1 MAGGRRLVR
10 WASAVVVALVIGLV
24 VVAWLADR
32 FAPET
37 AGPVAIAD
45 VSSER
50 LLALGSVV
58 GLAAAHDTH
67 AWLGLPYAQPPVDAL
82 RWRAPRAPNAWVD
95 TFDALAFGPPCVQ
108 LPSRLGGVAT
118 AGPDGVVGEEDC
130 LRLNVWA
137 PRLEPDAIPSGRE
150 RLPVLVFLHG
160 GGNRWGHAGLSMYDG
175 ARLAGRER
183 AVVVTFNYRLGPFG
197 WLSHPALRREADDPL
212 EASGNFALLDQ
223 VAALRW
229 VARHIGEFGG
239 DPNDVTIFGE
249 SAGASDVLALL
260 LAEPARGLFHRAIA
274 QSGSTDSVGRVEAE
288 APFDPEAGEGSGLRK
303 SSAETVVSRSSDP
316 GRAGSRGGA
325 ALRRGAARRG
335 PAKLPARSIAERGAG
350 RVSRSRLPR
359 SPRRTDPDPGRRAPA
374 RRRLARGRGRRPLP
388 SCPRRAGQQPRR
400 IEALPVP
407 GSRARPAHVRPLLP
421 DPRPRRLRAPRA
433 PSQRSLGHSRRSR
446 TRAGDAR
453 GGHREVYAYRFDW
466 DEMPKLLGVGVELSQ
481 LLGAAHGFELPFLF
495 GTFEL
500 GDPLVDRMVF
510 REETRASRELLS
522 QRMMDYWGEFARA
535 GRPGRGGAADGVAWP
550 AWAAEEGRAG
560 ALLVFDAEA
569 DGGIRVD
576 RSQLSI
582 DRVIAA
588 VEAEPGLDRREKCA
602 LVRDLFARTGAR
614 GSIPVGADGQ
624 PSPDERGDPSLSAR
638 RPGRVGSHHE
648 LDPRRIGRLLDSPA
662 HCTPRAGW
670 IPLPRTMPA
679 SSTGSSASSRRVA
692 RRGRRVAT
700 RRVPARRGIASIG
713 AKVEEEAA
721 EVIAAARDE
730 SDAAVAHEAADLLF
744 HLWVLM
750 VSRGVEPSRVYAE
763 LAWRFGVG
771 GLAEKAARGGQ
782 AGGGGR

>member
-1 MAGGRRLVR
+1 MDDGQQTRAPLAGGRRLVR

-223 VAALRW
+223 IAALRW

-303 SSAETVVSRSSDP
+303 SSAETVVSLIERSGVVPD
-316 GRAGSRGGA
+316 RE
-325 ALRRGAARRG
+325 AARRYAAELPDADLRSFLRGRSPSEVLDAYRDPDFPDRLDVPILIRDGALLPEDDWLEVVAAGRFHRVPVVLGSNRDESKLFLSQDPEHVRRTFGLFYRILDPVDYERRARHHSDLWAIRAVHG
-335 PAKLPARSIAERGAG
+335 PAQAM
-350 RVSRSRLPR
+350 
-359 SPRRTDPDPGRRAPA
+359 
-374 RRRLARGRGRRPLP
+374 LA
-388 SCPRRAGQQPRR
+388 A
-400 IEALPVP
+400 
-407 GSRARPAHVRPLLP
+407 
-421 DPRPRRLRAPRA
+421 
-433 PSQRSLGHSRRSR
+433 
-446 TRAGDAR
+446 
-453 GGHREVYAYRFDW
+453 GHREVYAYRFDW

-550 AWAAEEGRAG
+550 AWAAEDGRVG

-602 LVRDLFARTGAR
+602 LVRDLFARNGRAR

-624 PSPDERGDPSLSAR
+624 PCPDERGDPL
-638 RPGRVGSHHE
+638 
-648 LDPRRIGRLLDSPA
+648 
-662 HCTPRAGW
+662 
-670 IPLPRTMPA
+670 
-679 SSTGSSASSRRVA
+679 
-692 RRGRRVAT
+692 
-700 RRVPARRGIASIG
+700 
-713 AKVEEEAA
+713 
-721 EVIAAARDE
+721 
-730 SDAAVAHEAADLLF
+730 
-744 HLWVLM
+744 
-750 VSRGVEPSRVYAE
+750 
-763 LAWRFGVG
+763 
-771 GLAEKAARGGQ
+771 
-782 AGGGGR
+782 